1 MDSVLSDDIPL
12 AVLLDGISRKEPVNT
27 PMGPAESAVAS
38 SGKDDRHRASASLAI
53 LGADS
58 SEEVLLPKA
67 GGVPITNT
75 NTTTTTTTSTASA
88 VDASI
93 LSDVSHINTNRISMA
108 PAYEDHLPPLRRR
121 RSMPTFNASSTLP
134 PPYPAFFPHGSSTS
148 SSSTDLHPAT
158 SGVPHQHRVLPRD
171 DEGREVLPAYHNT
184 IYLRAVL
191 ARKMEFDKPG
201 MQAKDRKWRR
211 VLCVLEGTAFRV
223 YRPPHAGSAIGEW
236 WESKVG
242 VGDAVGYQ
250 ARTTTGAYAVG
261 GGGSG
266 GGGNGEGGVEQAG
279 SSAAAAV
286 AAVAAALAREE
297 REAERQLARARKSGD
312 VGRVVV
318 EGGQPVLLGEVASS
332 SSSLSPPPPLASM
345 SSVQL
350 QPQQSRQSVD
360 HHRHQPGHGGDSHGP
375 GVTRSALNLAVQ
387 LLKPSGFGGRS
398 KSRHTRSTS
407 EVGQGM
413 PRPAERSPRQSLNIP
428 RNRSGHSSGRT
439 TPTGT
444 TASSDRGRSQGH
456 LNSRGSSSISISVR
470 SESPLLTTPTSS
482 SSHSHLS
489 SSSHLSSGYSSSH
502 SRGVSRPT
510 TPVSFMESE
519 IGNVHLPTIGNAS
532 GASSNS
538 NLNAS
543 AGSTRRSG
551 DSYLHPTSSSLSPPG
566 QTRQARSRA
575 ASQSQA
581 QPQSQSLWGK
591 DKGQAKDTDP
601 EPDEADL
608 IRQYTMQNA
617 ESGLGSDYVKRKNVI
632 RVRLEGEQFL
642 LQAKDIESVI
652 EWIEVC
658 FSFYLCSWGSFGID
672 FSLDYKGLASRYEH
686 CTGLG
691 REGDA
696 SWADLP

>member
-12 AVLLDGISRKEPVNT
+12 AVLLEVQARKEPMT
-27 PMGPAESAVAS
+27 IPMGSAESAEAS
-38 SGKDDRHRASASLAI
+38 SGQEDHHRTSASLAI

-75 NTTTTTTTSTASA
+75 TTTTTTTNTTSTAPA

-93 LSDVSHINTNRISMA
+93 LSDVSLINTNRISMA
-108 PAYEDHLPPLRRR
+108 PAYDDHLPSLRRR

-134 PPYPAFFPHGSSTS
+134 PPYPAFFPHGSSTPS
-148 SSSTDLHPAT
+148 SSSADLHPAT

-171 DEGREVLPAYHNT
+171 DEGREVLPTYHNT

-201 MQAKDRKWRR
+201 IQAKDRKWRR

-242 VGDAVGYQ
+242 VGDAVGIQ
-250 ARTTTGAYAVG
+250 ARTTTGAFAVG
-261 GGGSG
+261 GGGSSG
-266 GGGNGEGGVEQAG
+266 GGVNGESGSVEQAG

-297 REAERQLARARKSGD
+297 REAERQLARTKKSGEG
-312 VGRVVV
+312 GRVVEV
-318 EGGQPVLLGEVASS
+318 GQPQPVLSSDLGADGLSS
-332 SSSLSPPPPLASM
+332 PPLASM
-345 SSVQL
+345 SVQL

-360 HHRHQPGHGGDSHGP
+360 HHRHQPDLRGYPSHSSGDSHGP

-407 EVGQGM
+407 EIGQGLSRPPERE
-413 PRPAERSPRQSLNIP
+413 PRPSLNIP

-439 TPTGT
+439 TPT
-444 TASSDRGRSQGH
+444 TATSSDRGRSQGH
-456 LNSRGSSSISISVR
+456 LNRSGSSSISISVR

-489 SSSHLSSGYSSSH
+489 SGYSSSH
-502 SRGVSRPT
+502 SRGVSRST

-519 IGNVHLPTIGNAS
+519 IGNVHLPTNLNVSRAS
-532 GASSNS
+532 SDHSNS
-538 NLNAS
+538 NLIAS
-543 AGSTRRSG
+543 TGSGSSSRRSG

-581 QPQSQSLWGK
+581 QPRGK
-591 DKGQAKDTDP
+591 DKGKAKTTDP

-658 FSFYLCSWGSFGID
+658 CFFYLEFWSWFL
-672 FSLDYKGLASRYEH
+672 LDYKGLASRHEH
-686 CTGLG
+686 CAGLG
-691 REGDA
+691 RETDA
-696 SWADLP
+696 PWADLP